1 MNVND
6 MIDTILNFDLDV
18 VLAGLNE
25 SSHHLSQMEFISLIV
40 ITVGAVLLC
49 LTGLK
54 LVRFWSVIAGLSAG
68 CAAGIAVG
76 VIAGLDQTIALAA
89 GAGVGLV
96 LAVLGAWKKQIGGF
110 VTVAVLVFVVSVHLM
125 KPQDLIMYGICAGI
139 GLVCALLSIKFHN
152 FMLIAS
158 SSVFGAMAAGSSIFY
173 LQPYKNGMI
182 HVALCVAIGALSILS
197 LIHI

>member
-54 LVRFWSVIAGLSAG
+54 LVRFWSVLAGLSAG

-76 VIAGLDQTIALAA
+76 AIAGLDQTIALAKEKA
-89 GAGVGLV
+89 E
-96 LAVLGAWKKQIGGF
+96 
-110 VTVAVLVFVVSVHLM
+110 
-125 KPQDLIMYGICAGI
+125 D
-139 GLVCALLSIKFHN
+139 VCATFS
-152 FMLIAS
+152 A
-158 SSVFGAMAAGSSIFY
+158 SSIFWICSASERNRF
-173 LQPYKNGMI
+173 K
-182 HVALCVAIGALSILS
+182 VSC
-197 LIHI
+197 

>member
-1 MNVND
+1 

-40 ITVGAVLLC
+40 ITAGAVLLC

-76 VIAGLDQTIALAA
+76 AIAGLDQTIALAA

-96 LAVLGAWKKQIGGF
+96 LAVLGAWKKQIGGCDSSGTRLCCQCTF
-110 VTVAVLVFVVSVHLM
+110 DETTGFYYLWNLCGYWS
-125 KPQDLIMYGICAGI
+125 C
-139 GLVCALLSIKFHN
+139 VC
-152 FMLIAS
+152 IA
-158 SSVFGAMAAGSSIFY
+158 FY
-173 LQPYKNGMI
+173 
-182 HVALCVAIGALSILS
+182 
-197 LIHI
+197 